1 MYQLIKWKHPPVD
14 GIKWI
19 WAEYWH
25 YSVITAGK
33 GTSQDEVGPAIPEP
47 SIVRDQTTLIT
58 DDAQA
63 FALEP
68 IDVTHLGK
76 ILLSL
81 W

>member
-1 MYQLIKWKHPPVD
+1 MWFTAAAKGSSQEDAGPV
-14 GIKWI
+14 
-19 WAEYWH
+19 
-25 YSVITAGK
+25 
-33 GTSQDEVGPAIPEP
+33 IPEP
-47 SIVRDQTTLIT
+47 STTVRDQTTLIT

-76 ILLSL
+76 ILLS

>member
-1 MYQLIKWKHPPVD
+1 MV
-14 GIKWI
+14 
-19 WAEYWH
+19 
-25 YSVITAGK
+25 TAGK

-81 W
+81 